1 MRTLWSC
8 WPVSIAMA
16 DEKLTPK
23 QKRFCEEYLKS
34 GNATEAA
41 KKAGYKEKSCRA
53 IATENLSKPAI
64 SAYIKRRMDEQDA
77 ALVADSNEILKF
89 YTSVMRGEIKDQFG
103 LDASLSDRLKAGD
116 SLMKRYAA
124 ASDRNRTTME
134 KLDSM
139 LKEFKDAVKSEAN

>member
-1 MRTLWSC
+1 
-8 WPVSIAMA
+8 MA

-23 QKRFCEEYLKS
+23 QRRFCEEYLKS
-34 GNATEAA
+34 GTATEAA
-41 KKAGYKEKSCRA
+41 KKAGYKEKAAHSMGA
-53 IATENLSKPAI
+53 ENLRKPAI
-64 SAYIKRRMDEQDA
+64 SAYIKRRTDEQEA

-89 YTSVMRGEIKDQFG
+89 YTSVMRGEVKDQFG
-103 LDASLSDRLKAGD
+103 MDASLSDRLKAGD

-139 LKEFKDAVKSEAN
+139 LKEFQDAVKSEAT